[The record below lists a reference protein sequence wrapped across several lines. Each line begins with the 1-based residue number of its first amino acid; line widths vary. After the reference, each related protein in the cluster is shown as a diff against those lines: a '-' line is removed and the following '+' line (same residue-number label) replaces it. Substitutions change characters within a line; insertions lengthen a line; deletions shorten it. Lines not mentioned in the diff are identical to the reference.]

1 MKWAVIALLLPC
13 FSVMSQAGSNSESN
27 SFSSG
32 ANINNQTVVSESDS
46 LIIGDVKCPKP
57 SLSIIGGS
65 SFVDNGINVDQYNIA
80 MAINIPLVTND
91 CNSAVKLKLKIIELA
106 LKKERETHAIKLAS
120 SCAELKQKNIKVD
133 ICT

>member
-13 FSVMSQAGSNSESN
+13 FSATGQAGSSSESN

-57 SLSIIGGS
+57 SLSILGGS
-65 SFVDNGINVDQYNIA
+65 SFVNNGKHIDQYNVA
-80 MAINIPLVTND
+80 MALTIPLITND
-91 CNSAVKLKLKIIELA
+91 CDSAVKLKLKLLELNFR
-106 LKKERETHAIKLAS
+106 KESESHAIKLAS
-120 SCAELKQKNIKVD
+120 SCNELKQKGIKVD
-133 ICT
+133 VCS